1 MEYPRYIGSYGLL
14 VKNQQVLLVGNDFG
28 DGQLRWGLPGGNLER
43 GEAAEQAVVREV
55 LEETGLHVR
64 VRRLRYIT
72 EHVGTRN
79 YWLTFTYEVD
89 LAAPDPLTGGG
100 SPASLSPAGD
110 QDPDG
115 IIKGVRWVPLVE
127 LPGLLPAPWFLQ
139 PLQKAC
145 REPEAPVWHEV
156 WRHD

>member
-14 VKNQQVLLVGNDFG
+14 VKHQQVLLVGNDFG
-28 DGQLRWGLPGGNLER
+28 DGQLRWGLPGGNLEH

-79 YWLTFTYEVD
+79 YWLTFTYEVESVD
-89 LAAPDPLTGGG
+89 GDDLTG
-100 SPASLSPAGD
+100 D
-110 QDPDG
+110 KDPDG
-115 IIKGVRWVPLVE
+115 IIKAVRWVPLVE
-127 LPGLLPAPWFLQ
+127 LPDLMPAPWFLQ
-139 PLQKAC
+139 PLQQAC